1 MKKLVLIDGHS
12 LAFRAFYALPLSM
25 QTASGIFTN
34 ASYGFTSML
43 KKIYKDI
50 QPDYIIVAFD
60 KSKTTFRNEIFAD
73 YKGTR
78 GKMPDE
84 LHEQIE
90 YIEQLLDAHNIKQ
103 IKLEGYEADDI
114 IGTISKVAEQ
124 KGDIQTIIITGDRDL
139 YQLVDKNTAVYYTKK
154 GISDI
159 DEMNLNAIKTK
170 YGITPQQLIDVKALM
185 GDKSDNIPGVP
196 GVGEKTALKLITE
209 YHNIEE
215 VYNNIDKV
223 KGKALPK
230 KLADNKELAF
240 MSYKLAKIDRKAPV
254 DFEWLDIEVNE
265 VNTNELYKLY
275 TKLEFNKFLQ
285 DLNQNEQLNEKIEDL
300 KELQVIIVNKENEI
314 ELLNNINCL
323 SFFLNPDTDQL
334 YVIDNNKLYQF
345 NTDIWQSKQW
355 VDVLTNVNIKK
366 VTHGLKQAV
375 HYFNKVNIEIKGII
389 FDTEL
394 AGYVL
399 DPTSA
404 KYSLPLLISK
414 YLPEKNISI
423 QALNQS
429 LLQAVSYIPDLYMVM
444 SKKIE
449 ELFLNEL
456 YCEVELPLATV
467 LAQVEENGIS
477 VDSNVLK
484 DMATEL
490 NIRINQLTTK
500 IYDLA
505 GEEFNINSPKQLG
518 LILFDKLG
526 LPVIKKTKTG
536 YSTSQEVLE
545 TLALEH
551 ELPAL
556 IIHYRQLAKL
566 KSTYVDG
573 LITLITEQGKI
584 HTTFN
589 QTVTATGRL
598 SSTEPNLQ
606 NIPIRLEEGRR
617 IRRAFVPSTDY
628 DFLLAADYSQI
639 ELRILAHMSGDPIL
653 TDSFTKNEDI
663 HTRTASEVFN
673 VTTDKVDREMRARAK
688 AVNFGI
694 VYGMS
699 DYGLAR
705 DIKVSRKEA
714 AVYINNY
721 FERYKAVR
729 AYLDQTVVDAKSNG
743 YVETILN
750 RRRYLPNI
758 NSRNYHQR
766 SFAERIATNTPIQGS
781 AADLIK
787 LAMVRLQHALLK
799 GKYKSRMLLQVHDEL
814 ILEVTKEELPE
825 IADLLEKTMKNAMQL
840 SVPIK
845 VDVKVGVN
853 WYQMEEYK
861 CQNYQK

>member
-1 MKKLVLIDGHS
+1 MKKLLLIDGHS

-196 GVGEKTALKLITE
+196 GVGEKTALKLIAE

-254 DFEWLDIEVNE
+254 DFDWLDIEVNE

-334 YVIDNNKLYQF
+334 YVLDNKKLYQLST
-345 NTDIWQSKQW
+345 NIWQSKQW

-490 NIRINQLTTK
+490 NIRINQLTAK